1 MKEEHFLWQLFNI
14 EKDMEKI
21 NSELEEDKK
30 GLEEVLKAQEE
41 SDFEE
46 NIKKKEQAGYLKE
59 MMLCEKKI
67 AKKKLELDKKVS
79 NL

>member
-1 MKEEHFLWQLFNI
+1 
-14 EKDMEKI
+14 MEKI